1 MKSLTAIIIV
11 SVVLAVTSAWAL
23 VADFSRY
30 DVILDR
36 RPFGEAPVAD
46 TTTGANTTATAGP
59 SFADTLRIVAFTC
72 SQDDIRVGFVDSS
85 KTPPKT
91 YFLFVGE
98 AQDGIEV
105 VSANYEEEQ
114 AVLRKDGEE
123 RTLRIGGGG
132 AQEANTARVT
142 TVAAGV
148 EAASTASGGKPGSRP
163 AAAERTRPPR
173 RLSAGRQLRM
183 EEEQRRAET
192 IPDLHGQVLE
202 RHLQEYNMQ
211 AIRSGAPPLPI
222 PLTEEQDAQ
231 LVSEGVLPPTPE

>member
-1 MKSLTAIIIV
+1 MKSLTTIIIV
-11 SVVLAVTSAWAL
+11 SVLLAVTSALAL

-30 DVILDR
+30 DVILNR

-46 TTTGANTTATAGP
+46 ATAGENIAATAGP

-98 AQDGIEV
+98 NQDGIEV

-132 AQEANTARVT
+132 REANTARVT
-142 TVAAGV
+142 AVAAGV
-148 EAASTASGGKPGSRP
+148 EAVSTTSGGKSGSRP
-163 AAAERTRPPR
+163 AAAERTKPPR

-231 LVSEGVLPPTPE
+231 LVSEGVLPPPPE